1 MLGRCRVRIIGY
13 HTEDVMEL
21 PTSSLPWAVP
31 SMPLTSASI
40 SGVGETPAFVE
51 GSTVLGFFSDGND
64 EQVPVIMGTIP
75 GKPLNKNT
83 DPFKGFSDPNGIYPK
98 YGAGTG
104 YNDLKESDLSRLA
117 RNEDAETHA
126 SLINKREARQ
136 EAIPRAAAPH
146 VESVSADIPGAVYD
160 RDTWYEPHA
169 RFGYIAFG
177 VWGDNYGDKSVYE
190 TVFEE
195 FAGKSENKGATP
207 EELRKK
213 FEIEFNIE
221 DYTKYNAPNAAPTFT
236 KGTTSVYPFNKV
248 VETES
253 GHVFEVDDTPNNGR
267 IHEYHNSGTFYE
279 VQADGSKITKI
290 MGDEYEITVKDK
302 KVYIKGSCDV
312 TIAGDARMLVQGD
325 KYEEIGGNLFTT
337 VAGNRV
343 TKIIGNDLTEVLSG
357 QSTNVSRDSSF
368 RAGGDQT
375 DTIIG
380 KKTETVAGSKYS
392 TVGGSITSVSVG
404 STNHQAILGYKV
416 TSWSGSVSMNAPLGK
431 FKALSLNMSLSAAL
445 NQTVTAATQLI
456 EGSVMQTLSG
466 VVAQSIVAPAQTIMG
481 VATQL
486 LITPAQTIN
495 APIRTIT
502 GVTTHAGV
510 YNITGALNV
519 TGLVTSGS
527 IVSGAI
533 SGIAITQGLINLGT
547 HTHPT
552 APTGPVS
559 KPIPSVP

>member
-1 MLGRCRVRIIGY
+1 MLFRRRKSMYPNFNWWIGIVEDRVDPRMLGRCRVRIIGY
-13 HTEDVMEL
+13 HTEDVLEL

-31 SMPLTSASI
+31 AMPLTSASI
-40 SGVGETPAFVE
+40 SGVGESPAFVE

-64 EQVPVIMGTIP
+64 EQVPVIIGTIP

-98 YGAGTG
+98 YGADTG

-160 RDTWYEPHA
+160 REIWEEPHA
-169 RFGYIAFG
+169 RFGEA
-177 VWGDNYGDKSVYE
+177 S
-190 TVFEE
+190 
-195 FAGKSENKGATP
+195 
-207 EELRKK
+207 
-213 FEIEFNIE
+213 
-221 DYTKYNAPNAAPTFT
+221 YTYNASNERPNFS
-236 KGTTSVYPFNKV
+236 KKTSAYPFNKV

-392 TVGGSITSVSVG
+392 TVGGSITSISVG

-445 NQTVTAATQLI
+445 NQTLTGAVQLV
-456 EGSVMQTLSG
+456 EASKFQTLSSVG
-466 VVAQSIVAPAQTIMG
+466 AQVMTSISQKIISPSRSILGNTVHVGNQTTIG
-481 VATQL
+481 VASG
-486 LITPAQTIN
+486 TIV
-495 APIRTIT
+495 RQ
-502 GVTTHAGV
+502 
-510 YNITGALNV
+510 
-519 TGLVTSGS
+519 
-527 IVSGAI
+527 GAI
-533 SGIAITQGLINLGT
+533 VLGL
-547 HTHPT
+547 HKHPANMT
-552 APTGPVS
+552 PPV
-559 KPIPSVP
+559 P

>member
-1 MLGRCRVRIIGY
+1 MLFRRRKSMYPNFNWWIGIVEDRADPRMLGRCRVRIIGY

-126 SLINKREARQ
+126 VLINKREARQ

-160 RDTWYEPHA
+160 REIWEEPHA
-169 RFGYIAFG
+169 RFGE
-177 VWGDNYGDKSVYE
+177 S
-190 TVFEE
+190 
-195 FAGKSENKGATP
+195 S
-207 EELRKK
+207 
-213 FEIEFNIE
+213 
-221 DYTKYNAPNAAPTFT
+221 YTYNAPNERPNFS
-236 KGTTSVYPFNKV
+236 KKTSVYPFNKV

-368 RAGGDQT
+368 RTGGDQT

-392 TVGGSITSVSVG
+392 TVGGSITSISVG

-445 NQTVTAATQLI
+445 NQTLTGAVQLV
-456 EGSVMQTLSG
+456 EASSLQTLSSVG
-466 VVAQSIVAPAQTIMG
+466 AQVMTSVAQQIVSPSRSILGNTVHTGNHTTIG
-481 VATQL
+481 VASG
-486 LITPAQTIN
+486 TIV
-495 APIRTIT
+495 RQ
-502 GVTTHAGV
+502 
-510 YNITGALNV
+510 
-519 TGLVTSGS
+519 
-527 IVSGAI
+527 GAI
-533 SGIAITQGLINLGT
+533 VLGL
-547 HTHPT
+547 HKHPANMT
-552 APTGPVS
+552 PPV
-559 KPIPSVP
+559 P

>member
-1 MLGRCRVRIIGY
+1 MYPNFNWWIGIVEDRADPRMLGRCRVRIIGY

-160 RDTWYEPHA
+160 REIWEEPHA
-169 RFGYIAFG
+169 RFGE
-177 VWGDNYGDKSVYE
+177 S
-190 TVFEE
+190 
-195 FAGKSENKGATP
+195 S
-207 EELRKK
+207 
-213 FEIEFNIE
+213 
-221 DYTKYNAPNAAPTFT
+221 YTYNAPNERPNFS
-236 KGTTSVYPFNKV
+236 KKTSVYPFNKV

-368 RAGGDQT
+368 RTGGDQT

-392 TVGGSITSVSVG
+392 TVGGSITSISVG
-404 STNHQAILGYKV
+404 STSHTSILGFKIMSTGLPLAGIPGNV
-416 TSWSGSVSMNAPLGK
+416 SVSAPTGS
-431 FKALSLNMSLSAAL
+431 FKAMSLNMSLAAAV

-456 EGSVMQTLSG
+456 EGSVMQTISG

-481 VATQL
+481 VATQS
-486 LITPAQTIN
+486 LITPAQTIS
-495 APIRTIT
+495 APIRTIA
-502 GVTTHAGV
+502 GVTTHTGA

-533 SGIAITQGLINLGT
+533 SGTAITQGTINLGT

-559 KPIPSVP
+559 QPTPIP

>member
-1 MLGRCRVRIIGY
+1 MLFRRRKSMYPNFNWWIGIVEDRADPRMLGRCRVRIIGY

-160 RDTWYEPHA
+160 REIWEEPHA
-169 RFGYIAFG
+169 RFGE
-177 VWGDNYGDKSVYE
+177 S
-190 TVFEE
+190 
-195 FAGKSENKGATP
+195 S
-207 EELRKK
+207 
-213 FEIEFNIE
+213 
-221 DYTKYNAPNAAPTFT
+221 YTYNAPNERPNFS
-236 KGTTSVYPFNKV
+236 KKTSVYPFNKV

-368 RAGGDQT
+368 RTGGDQT

-392 TVGGSITSVSVG
+392 TVGGSITSISVG

-456 EGSVMQTLSG
+456 EGSVMQTISG

-481 VATQL
+481 VATQSF
-486 LITPAQTIN
+486 ITPAQTIS
-495 APIRTIT
+495 AATRTIT
-502 GVTTHAGV
+502 AATTHTGV

-533 SGIAITQGLINLGT
+533 SGTAITQGTINLGT

-559 KPIPSVP
+559 QPTPTP

>member
-13 HTEDVMEL
+13 HTEDVLEL

-31 SMPLTSASI
+31 AMPLTSASI
-40 SGVGETPAFVE
+40 SGVGESPAFVE

-64 EQVPVIMGTIP
+64 EQVPVIIGTIP

-104 YNDLKESDLSRLA
+104 YNDLKESDISRLA

-146 VESVSADIPGAVYD
+146 VESVSPDIPGAVYD
-160 RDTWYEPHA
+160 RDIWYEPHA

-177 VWGDNYGDKSVYE
+177 EWGDNYGDKSVYE

-195 FAGKSENKGATP
+195 FARVSGDKDATP

-213 FEIEFNIE
+213 FETEFKIE
-221 DYTKYNAPNAAPTFT
+221 DYTKYNAPNAVPTFT
-236 KGTTSVYPFNKV
+236 KGTTSAYPFNKV

-279 VQADGSKITKI
+279 VQADGSKITKV

-325 KYEEIGGNLFTT
+325 KYEEIGGNLYTT

-343 TKIIGNDLTEVLSG
+343 TKIIGNDLVEVASG
-357 QSTNVSRDSSF
+357 QNSSIARDQAL
-368 RAGGDQT
+368 RVGGSKT
-375 DTIIG
+375 DLVIG
-380 KKTETVAGSKYS
+380 NSTETV
-392 TVGGSITSVSVG
+392 GGNKTTTSGGNISSISVG
-404 STNHQAILGYKV
+404 NTSIQAILGYKV
-416 TSWSGSVSMNAPLGK
+416 TSWTGDVSINAPLGK

-445 NQTVTAATQLI
+445 NQTLTGAVQLV
-456 EGSVMQTLSG
+456 EASSLQTLSSVG
-466 VVAQSIVAPAQTIMG
+466 AQVMTSVAQQIVSPSRSILGNTVHTGNHTTIG
-481 VATQL
+481 VASG
-486 LITPAQTIN
+486 TIV
-495 APIRTIT
+495 RQ
-502 GVTTHAGV
+502 
-510 YNITGALNV
+510 
-519 TGLVTSGS
+519 
-527 IVSGAI
+527 GAI
-533 SGIAITQGLINLGT
+533 VLGL
-547 HTHPT
+547 HKHPANMT
-552 APTGPVS
+552 PPV
-559 KPIPSVP
+559 P